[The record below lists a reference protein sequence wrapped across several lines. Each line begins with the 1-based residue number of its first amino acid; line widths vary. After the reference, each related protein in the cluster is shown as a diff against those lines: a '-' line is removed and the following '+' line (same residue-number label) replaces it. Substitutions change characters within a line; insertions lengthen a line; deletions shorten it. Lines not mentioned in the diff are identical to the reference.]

1 MSTKNNTPKTPAAPK
16 TPTEPTKNPT
26 PAAINVDAI
35 RAAVIANAHPAAN
48 LFPMMSGDEFQNL
61 CLSMRQ
67 HGFDPSK
74 PIKRSGDK
82 VTDGRNREA
91 AAQVVNAEVALWN
104 ADPKN
109 ANEPKAAVVP
119 VYIEETSDNDSSIL
133 DTVLID
139 NLNRRH
145 LSSSQKA
152 AVLVKAGIL
161 GGAYLNKDKL
171 NETGKR
177 VAGDIAE
184 MIAAQ
189 HGVNHDYIYKVKA
202 ISKTAKIGKKLL
214 DEIASGEKSVMQA
227 YAEIKKLT
235 EGKPKEGDDNN
246 PTPEDAILDGT
257 KKPVAE
263 EWKETFA
270 VREKFAVLAK
280 LIRDA
285 RAACK
290 EIAATAGGQL
300 LAEGNNL
307 KEVLANF
314 GDAAKSLRN
323 VEPHVVCPHCDGTG
337 KHPEKGDKFNCPVC
351 AGLAFLTEPQHER
364 YLKHGVAEETAE
376 EGAAEGEAAKTEP
389 TAAPAAPKGKGKKT
403 KPEAAPAEAT
413 ATENPAEAT
422 SEAAPA
428 EGEPAA
434 V

>member
-1 MSTKNNTPKTPAAPK
+1 MSKTNTKNTGTKTSTKKP
-16 TPTEPTKNPT
+16 EGENPT
-26 PAAINVDAI
+26 PVAINVDAI
-35 RAAVIANAHPAAN
+35 KAGVVANAHPAAN
-48 LFPMMSGDEFQNL
+48 LFPMMSGDEFANL
-61 CLSMRQ
+61 CLSIRQ

-74 PIKRSGDK
+74 PIKRNSAGK
-82 VTDGRNREA
+82 TTDGRNREA
-91 AAQVVNAEVALWN
+91 ATQVVNAEVALWN

-109 ANEPKAAVVP
+109 ADKQKEAVVP
-119 VYIEETSDNDSSIL
+119 VYVEEASDNDASIL

-161 GGAYLNKDKL
+161 GGAYQRKEELG
-171 NETGKR
+171 EAGKR

-202 ISKTAKIGKKLL
+202 ISKTAKIGKGLL
-214 DEIASGEKSVMQA
+214 EQIASGDLSVMAA
-227 YAEIKKLT
+227 YAKIK
-235 EGKPKEGDDNN
+235 EVPSGEAKEGDNN
-246 PTPEDAILDGT
+246 GTDADAILDGT

-270 VREKFAVLAK
+270 VREKFAALAK

-290 EIAATAGGQL
+290 EIAAAPGGQL

-351 AGLAFLTEPQHER
+351 GGLAFLTEPQHER
-364 YLKHGVAEETAE
+364 FLKHGVME
-376 EGAAEGEAAKTEP
+376 EGEATAEGTAEGQTAP
-389 TAAPAAPKGKGKKT
+389 AEAPAAPAAPKGKKSKA
-403 KPEAAPAEAT
+403 KPEAAA
-413 ATENPAEAT
+413 PAEAT

-428 EGEPAA
+428 EATAPASEEPAA